1 MSETSSS
8 ATPLSAR
15 DAIAQHVNNTT
26 VVTEALESARESAR
40 EYGVAVPDTMTGAA
54 LTSLMALTSARRDG
68 HPAAVIASPAAGV
81 VGLHLAAGL
90 GDDGVLTCID
100 PELEHQSLAK
110 AAFRAAGIRPNRQR
124 FLPSQPLEVMDRLA
138 TDSYDL
144 VYLDVAPAILR
155 AAQEKAWPLLRS
167 GGALVLTGALL
178 DGTVADSSRTD
189 RDTVAAREA
198 DEYMLQLDDAYVMRL
213 PLAAGTTVLVKK

>member
-26 VVTEALESARESAR
+26 VVSEALESARESAR

-68 HPAAVIASPAAGV
+68 HPAAVIASPAAG
-81 VGLHLAAGL
+81 
-90 GDDGVLTCID
+90 
-100 PELEHQSLAK
+100 
-110 AAFRAAGIRPNRQR
+110 IRPNRQR

-138 TDSYDL
+138 ADSYDL